1 MTVDVILPQRVGC
14 PPFPGAARGAPRWA
28 SENSGAG
35 AHFALQPGLR
45 LRPAA
50 DGDGGVLFALR
61 PLMAM
66 RLNAAAFALLEALS
80 DGGRSVGAAAR
91 LAGMSPPDAAEF
103 CNRLTR
109 RRLLVRTP
117 PAAAVWPS
125 VSIILA
131 ARGRHAA
138 TRACVASLLA
148 LDYPGAPC
156 EIIVVDDASAPPLAP
171 ALAGLPIRLIRLDR
185 NLGQSAARN
194 RGAAMAGGNLLAF
207 IDNDCLAEPG
217 WLTALVPHFAD
228 PEVAIVGG
236 RTVAPAADGAIA
248 AFEAVRSPLDMGAHG
263 GAVGPD
269 ETIAYLP
276 TCNLVVRR
284 EVFQNIGGFEAGMR
298 VGEDVDFVWRVLRVG
313 AHAARYVPDGRVVH
327 HHRTRLLPLLR
338 RRADYGSSE
347 ADLQHRHPTQ
357 RRVMPMPRLC
367 LLLLAALSK
376 LPLALVASLALA
388 TLAGGFLAGELAA
401 KRRRMHRMGLRLP
414 ARLLA
419 AAVLREHL
427 AALHGLSA
435 DVIRYSG
442 LPLLAAA
449 LLWPPLLPAAA
460 VLLLAAPLID
470 HRRLRPGCGRAIFV
484 GLYGLEMAAYQLGVW
499 RGCRDRQTLR
509 PLLPTLQWKR

>member
-156 EIIVVDDASAPPLAP
+156 EIIVVADASAPPLAP
-171 ALAGLPIRLIRLDR
+171 ALAGLPIRLIRLDP
-185 NLGQSAARN
+185 S
-194 RGAAMAGGNLLAF
+194 
-207 IDNDCLAEPG
+207 
-217 WLTALVPHFAD
+217 
-228 PEVAIVGG
+228 
-236 RTVAPAADGAIA
+236 
-248 AFEAVRSPLDMGAHG
+248 
-263 GAVGPD
+263 
-269 ETIAYLP
+269 
-276 TCNLVVRR
+276 
-284 EVFQNIGGFEAGMR
+284 
-298 VGEDVDFVWRVLRVG
+298 
-313 AHAARYVPDGRVVH
+313 
-327 HHRTRLLPLLR
+327 
-338 RRADYGSSE
+338 
-347 ADLQHRHPTQ
+347 
-357 RRVMPMPRLC
+357 
-367 LLLLAALSK
+367 
-376 LPLALVASLALA
+376 
-388 TLAGGFLAGELAA
+388 
-401 KRRRMHRMGLRLP
+401 
-414 ARLLA
+414 
-419 AAVLREHL
+419 
-427 AALHGLSA
+427 
-435 DVIRYSG
+435 
-442 LPLLAAA
+442 
-449 LLWPPLLPAAA
+449 
-460 VLLLAAPLID
+460 
-470 HRRLRPGCGRAIFV
+470 RP
-484 GLYGLEMAAYQLGVW
+484 
-499 RGCRDRQTLR
+499 
-509 PLLPTLQWKR
+509 